1 MAISPRNEMDF
12 RRLTETDLPLALAM
26 NRDFR
31 SGIAQEEALHVF
43 LADPECWL
51 FAAVKDGRIIGFA
64 YGYAL
69 QRLNTD
75 KKMLYIHEVGIMEEY
90 QRQGIGTLLMDRLKA
105 DCKAE
110 NFCKIFLICD
120 QKNTGANALYR
131 KTGGETSV
139 ESQGNDTVYWWQIS

>member
-43 LADPECWL
+43 LADPDCWL

-69 QRLNTD
+69 QRLNTE